1 MDYHEGKEFNLTIC
15 NIELPRALLDILGD
29 ALQQTHFHVLQF
41 VFNNLGEEGWGTSS
55 FDFVVKCIQSN
66 PRLNTFVWRSNNF
79 PRSSEMDHLYTAIN
93 NNSSLRTISL
103 GDCVMYNHA
112 SLSDILRKLKS
123 KNLEKLFLY
132 RNGLSNFGPT
142 DMHDFLAANPALKRL
157 SVDSN
162 PINDQD
168 VRYIADAL
176 KQNTSLR
183 LLSIMGVIPELDG
196 LYSTIFNDSS
206 MNAVHVSNHYCYI
219 RASVSWNPF
228 DIFNRY
234 QCPILNMR
242 KKIFYLL
249 SKRHRS
255 WDNAYRFDSEGI
267 GIKHLPNILALLKP
281 YSEHGHHLPEAN
293 SIANGGREDIEVE
306 PLSIAYEIMRSWRMP
321 ELYNLSDKI
330 DASD

>member
-1 MDYHEGKEFNLTIC
+1 
-15 NIELPRALLDILGD
+15 
-29 ALQQTHFHVLQF
+29 
-41 VFNNLGEEGWGTSS
+41 
-55 FDFVVKCIQSN
+55 
-66 PRLNTFVWRSNNF
+66 
-79 PRSSEMDHLYTAIN
+79 MDHLYTAIN
-93 NNSSLRTISL
+93 NNASLRTISL

-123 KNLEKLFLY
+123 KNLEKLYLY

-142 DMHDFLAANPALKRL
+142 DMHDFLAANPALKVL
-157 SVDSN
+157 SIHSN
-162 PINDQD
+162 PINDED
-168 VRYIADAL
+168 VSYIADAL
-176 KQNTSLR
+176 KQNISLR
-183 LLSIMGVIPELDG
+183 LLSITDVIPELDG

-206 MNAVHVSNHYCYI
+206 MNAVHASNHYCYI
-219 RASVSWNPF
+219 RTSGSS
-228 DIFNRY
+228 DSYGMFNWY
-234 QCPILNMR
+234 KCPILNMR

-281 YSEHGHHLPEAN
+281 YSEHGHHLPEAY
-293 SIANGGREDIEVE
+293 SLANRSGEDIEVE

-321 ELYNLSDKI
+321 ELYNLTDKM